1 MNIVFIGGGNMAAAL
16 ISGLVK
22 VAGSSAQIHVVD
34 RNPEALER
42 LAREYG
48 VGTATAIDEGV
59 RCWP

>member
-22 VAGSSAQIHVVD
+22 VAGSGAQIHVVD

-42 LAREYG
+42 LA
-48 VGTATAIDEGV
+48 
-59 RCWP
+59 